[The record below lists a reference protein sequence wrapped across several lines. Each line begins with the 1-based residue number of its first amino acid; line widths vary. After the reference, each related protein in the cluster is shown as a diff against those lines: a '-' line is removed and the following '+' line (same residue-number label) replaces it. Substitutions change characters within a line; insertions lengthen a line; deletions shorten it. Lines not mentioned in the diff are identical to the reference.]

1 MEISPLDLSV
11 SDHMQAVLNPELT
24 VALVPEDMSIDEEKT
39 RAIMKESAD
48 LGELVNEEEDKVL
61 EKGDRGDEGA

>member
-1 MEISPLDLSV
+1 MEISPPDLSV
-11 SDHMQAVLNPELT
+11 SDHMQAVLNLELT

-61 EKGDRGDEGA
+61 EKGDSGDEGA